1 MLSFWQLFVNPLRFL
16 SAVRRGI
23 TTPLQLF
30 DKVPRKAPTPL
41 SSKPNYRL
49 TGPAHIRSSLSA
61 PHRRLT
67 SPTAGLFTTS
77 SFTST
82 SPPTCRDETAIAVSL
97 SLDENL
103 ANPPDEHPRPAQTP
117 SCQPHQV
124 RPQLLSPQA
133 PSPNHVTTYGITT
146 PTERLEVKQITG
158 HQLARGRGGVVAVL
172 YETYCE
178 GLLSPSWQ
186 RGPDLQLFR
195 HHTLRCWSGS
205 PSQHRQA
212 NRLYRQMRIVAARR
226 ELSRFRGEIF
236 IALGYSLVSRALWL
250 RRF

>member
-16 SAVRRGI
+16 SAVGRGI
-23 TTPLQLF
+23 TTPLQLSH
-30 DKVPRKAPTPL
+30 KVPRKAPTPL
-41 SSKPNYRL
+41 SSTRNYRL

-67 SPTAGLFTTS
+67 SPTADLFTTS

-82 SPPTCRDETAIAVSL
+82 SPPTCRDETAIAVPL
-97 SLDENL
+97 SLDANL
-103 ANPPDEHPRPAQTP
+103 ANPPDKHPRPAQTP
-117 SCQPHQV
+117 SGQPHQV
-124 RPQLLSPQA
+124 RPQLLSPQV
-133 PSPNHVTTYGITT
+133 PFPNHATSDDITT
-146 PTERLEVKQITG
+146 PPERLEVKQITG
-158 HQLARGRGGVVAVL
+158 HQFARVRGGVVAVL
-172 YETYCE
+172 YETHRE

-186 RGPDLQLFR
+186 RKPDLQHFR
-195 HHTLRCWSGS
+195 HHTLRCWSGT

-226 ELSRFRGEIF
+226 ELSRSRGEIF
-236 IALGYSLVSRALWL
+236 IAPGYSLVSRALWL